1 MPGLLLS
8 GPAGGGKT
16 QAAAEVLETSNTPS
30 VVVDF
35 QRLYAGL
42 TGDERDPE
50 TGRYPERQDR
60 HSFLLPMVE
69 YLRRTAITAAQQRDI
84 YTIITNSDGDRER
97 RDFLQS
103 LLGAGATERIID
115 PGRAV
120 VVERLSINGVLT
132 RQCGDAISRWYG
144 RL

>member
-1 MPGLLLS
+1 M
-8 GPAGGGKT
+8 
-16 QAAAEVLETSNTPS
+16 ETSNNPA

-35 QRLYAGL
+35 QRLYAAL

-69 YLRRTAITAAQQRDI
+69 YLRRTAITGAQQRDI

-97 RDFLQS
+97 RDFLLG

-115 PGRAV
+115 PGITTV
-120 VVERLSINGVLT
+120 TQRLSVDGQLS
-132 RQCGDAISRWYG
+132 RQCGDAIQRWYS